1 MDHRKDPDT
10 IPAQVSMRFGAQDE
24 KNMSLALSQAL
35 LALKEGE
42 IPVGCALIGADGSV
56 LSLTHNQTQKTG
68 DLSAHAEMLAIR
80 AVPRYQLQDAVMYV
94 TLEPC
99 PMCAGA
105 IALSGI
111 KRVIYAAS
119 DKKYGCCGSVY
130 RLTEDPAFDRYCRA
144 DGGLLA
150 NKSERLL
157 NSCFQSMRK

>member
-1 MDHRKDPDT
+1 MSTADREQT
-10 IPAQVSMRFGAQDE
+10 MREAL
-24 KNMSLALSQAL
+24 SLAEDAASQ
-35 LALKEGE
+35 GE
-42 IPVGCALIGADGSV
+42 IPVGCVITDSGGRIIGRGRNRREE
-56 LSLTHNQTQKTG
+56 THDAT
-68 DLSAHAEMLAIR
+68 AHAELEAIR
-80 AVPRYQLQDAVMYV
+80 EACEALGDWRLEGCSLFV